1 MRYPDL
7 YHIKDS
13 FEDIFKANK
22 DLIGSYSVEVI
33 PDDMRIEV
41 ILVKIKPI
49 KNIKCTVVVGSKE
62 NTDNV
67 K

>member
-7 YHIKDS
+7 YAIKDL

-22 DLIGSYSVEVI
+22 DLVGGYSVDVI

-41 ILVKIKPI
+41 VLVKIKPI

-62 NTDNV
+62 NTDDV